1 MNWISILETNG
12 INASPLKY
20 FKPYRA
26 VALMDED
33 ELKLTKDWLLNYAIG
48 FDVLPLFSNRESD
61 FVGVYTNGFLKGK
74 VAIVNHDNINF
85 APQFKSVESFLN
97 AYKKAIKKEDFYDWQ
112 DFDKPYDY
120 PIIDESEAE
129 SQLLQECWHQIET
142 EQLHS
147 STHKEIVYKTLI
159 GLTPPS
165 QLDTLLHFLNKDFAL
180 NKEHKEIVDYAMEV
194 LGVVHLYQPA
204 KPLIAEL
211 LKTKTFKNYYNR
223 SLLYNGEFKKNTPL
237 IIKIISFPLLLMS
250 FLLLGITIIFTEIIH
265 FFKTKIIR

>member
-1 MNWISILETNG
+1 MNWISILEANG

-48 FDVLPLFSNRESD
+48 FDLLPLFSNRECD

-112 DFDKPYDY
+112 DFDKP
-120 PIIDESEAE
+120 
-129 SQLLQECWHQIET
+129 
-142 EQLHS
+142 
-147 STHKEIVYKTLI
+147 
-159 GLTPPS
+159 
-165 QLDTLLHFLNKDFAL
+165 
-180 NKEHKEIVDYAMEV
+180 
-194 LGVVHLYQPA
+194 
-204 KPLIAEL
+204 
-211 LKTKTFKNYYNR
+211 
-223 SLLYNGEFKKNTPL
+223 
-237 IIKIISFPLLLMS
+237 
-250 FLLLGITIIFTEIIH
+250 
-265 FFKTKIIR
+265 